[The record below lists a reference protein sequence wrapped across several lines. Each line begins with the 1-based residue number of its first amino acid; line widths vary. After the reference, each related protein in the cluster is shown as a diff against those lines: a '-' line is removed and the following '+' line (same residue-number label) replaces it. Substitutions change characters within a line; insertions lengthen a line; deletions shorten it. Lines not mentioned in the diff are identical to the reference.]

1 MKSIVLRNLKI
12 FFRDK
17 AAVFFSLLGVLIVIG
32 LYILFLGDVN
42 KEALSDFNNASQ
54 IMDSWIFAGL
64 LSITSVTSVMG
75 AFGSMVQDR
84 EKKVFKDFYCAPISR
99 SSLTLGYIA
108 SSAIVGLIMTG
119 IVLAVAIVY
128 LTFCE
133 AIVISAMLIAKLV
146 LLSALTSLSN
156 TALVLFI
163 VSFLTTE
170 KAYSAVTGVISALIG
185 FITGIYLPV
194 GNLPEG
200 VQYVVKCFP
209 TSHSAVLFRQVL
221 CENSLKGCADKF
233 PKEAQTEALTG
244 LKESLGIVFK
254 FGDTECA
261 SWISLAIISVAL
273 VVFAILAVININ
285 RKKAC

>member
-99 SSLTLGYIA
+99 SSLTLGYIV

-133 AIVISAMLIAKLV
+133 AIVISAMLIGKLV

-156 TALVLFI
+156 TA
-163 VSFLTTE
+163 
-170 KAYSAVTGVISALIG
+170 
-185 FITGIYLPV
+185 
-194 GNLPEG
+194 
-200 VQYVVKCFP
+200 
-209 TSHSAVLFRQVL
+209 
-221 CENSLKGCADKF
+221 
-233 PKEAQTEALTG
+233 
-244 LKESLGIVFK
+244 
-254 FGDTECA
+254 
-261 SWISLAIISVAL
+261 
-273 VVFAILAVININ
+273 
-285 RKKAC
+285 